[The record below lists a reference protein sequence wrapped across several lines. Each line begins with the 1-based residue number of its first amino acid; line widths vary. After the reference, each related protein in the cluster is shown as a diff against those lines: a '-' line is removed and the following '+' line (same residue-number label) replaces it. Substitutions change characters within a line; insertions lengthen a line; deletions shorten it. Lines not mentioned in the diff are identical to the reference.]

1 MSILASEMDEAALIY
16 GIHEDEPEVL
26 EWDRQVAESLARE
39 EGLELTD
46 ERWEVVQF
54 LRNFFMGNG
63 ELDRA
68 RDLTVVLNQRFRDR
82 GGLRYLYR
90 LFPGGPVRQGCHIAG
105 IPVPGHSVD
114 PSFGTVS

>member
-1 MSILASEMDEAALIY
+1 MTIHASEMDETALIY

-26 EWDRQVAESLARE
+26 DWDREVAAKLAQE
-39 EGLELTD
+39 EGLELTE
-46 ERWEVVQF
+46 ERWEVVKF
-54 LRNFFMGNG
+54 LRDFFLGTG

-68 RDLTVVLNQRFRDR
+68 RDLTVVLNQRFRDK

-105 IPVPGHSVD
+105 IPVPGHAVD